1 MNTPRTSTHWL
12 AAVLTAAGVLASTA
26 AAAQERIYGS
36 GPDEP
41 EISVGAF
48 TALNTERM
56 YVVQPGDTLWDLS
69 GSFFDDE
76 WMWPTLWALNP
87 QVTNP
92 HWIYPGDVLFIRPQE
107 AEAKKTSV
115 TLLDSRYTERPQAL
129 ALPVRNVAF
138 IGQEEYQES
147 GVIKYSRE
155 EKETLGEY
163 DEVYMRLSTARS
175 VRPQEELTIY
185 RIDRDIEHP
194 ETGDE
199 VGYLVRF
206 IGIVR
211 VVDTSKPLVKGVIV
225 KSFEE
230 IYRGDLLTEIFQH
243 NRVVQPVQNT
253 IEQDAII
260 LATFDDQTLQG
271 ELQYVF
277 IDKGTQHKVRTGNRL
292 VVVERGDPLM
302 ENRDEFNYD
311 EDSDVDDLPWETTG
325 ELIVVEPYENHS
337 LCVVTHSI
345 HELNAGMKLRM
356 LDRY

>member
-1 MNTPRTSTHWL
+1 MNTRRLVRWI
-12 AAVLTAAGVLASTA
+12 AALLILASTGA
-26 AAAQERIYGS
+26 SAQDRVYGS

-56 YVVQPGDTLWDLS
+56 YIVQPGDTLWDLS
-69 GSFFDDE
+69 GAFYYDE

-87 QVTNP
+87 QITNP
-92 HWIYPGDVLFIRPQE
+92 HWIYPGDVLFIQPQE
-107 AEAKKTSV
+107 AEAKKTSIQ
-115 TLLDSRYTERPQAL
+115 LLDSRYAERPQAL
-129 ALPVRNVAF
+129 ALPVRNVGF
-138 IGQEEYQES
+138 IGQEDYQES
-147 GVIKYSRE
+147 GRVMYSRE
-155 EKETLGEY
+155 EKETLGQY
-163 DEVYMRLSTARS
+163 DEVYMRLSTART

-185 RIDRDIEHP
+185 RIDRDLEHP

-206 IGIVR
+206 LGVVR
-211 VVDTSKPLVKGVIV
+211 VLDTSKPLVKGVII

-243 NRVVQPVQNT
+243 TRVVQPVLNT

-260 LATFDDQTLQG
+260 LATFDGQDLQG

-292 VVVERGDPLM
+292 VVVERGDPLI
-302 ENRDEFNYD
+302 ENRSEFDYEED
-311 EDSDVDDLPWETTG
+311 EDVEDLPWETVG
-325 ELIVVEPYENHS
+325 EVIVVEPYENHS
-337 LCVVTHSI
+337 LGVITHSI
-345 HELNAGMKLRM
+345 HELHPGMKLRM
-356 LDRY
+356 YDRY